1 MTFTV
6 YLSWFIFYAMNRELR
21 RLCGF
26 AWVCQLQDFCTKDYD
41 ILGQFIFSGYLPYIY
56 NGKTNLVPAILEEN
70 FLTTK
75 YGAKNI
81 MQTVT

>member
-1 MTFTV
+1 V
-6 YLSWFIFYAMNRELR
+6 DLLGYVNSRISALR
-21 RLCGF
+21 I
-26 AWVCQLQDFCTKDYD
+26 D

-56 NGKTNLVPAILEEN
+56 NGKTNLVLAILEEN

>member
-6 YLSWFIFYAMNRELR
+6 CLSWFIFKAMNRELR

-41 ILGQFIFSGYLPYIY
+41 ILGQFYF
-56 NGKTNLVPAILEEN
+56 
-70 FLTTK
+70 
-75 YGAKNI
+75 
-81 MQTVT
+81 